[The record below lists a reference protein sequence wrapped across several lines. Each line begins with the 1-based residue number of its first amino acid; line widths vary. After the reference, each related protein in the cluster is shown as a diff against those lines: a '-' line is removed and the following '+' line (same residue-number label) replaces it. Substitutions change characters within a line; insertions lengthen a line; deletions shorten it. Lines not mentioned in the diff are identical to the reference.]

1 MTDGSLDTMGGFLL
15 ANFGWN
21 RVTQNC
27 QRSHEYRSGKKTG
40 NDLQSENCD
49 GILWKFDEILHYDGL
64 QLQLI
69 STTSIV

>member
-1 MTDGSLDTMGGFLL
+1 MNT
-15 ANFGWN
+15 
-21 RVTQNC
+21 VQ
-27 QRSHEYRSGKKTG
+27 EKKTG

-49 GILWKFDEILHYDGL
+49 GILWKFDEILHYDVL